1 MLNCLKKNV
10 KFFRRYYTYKWSKE
24 FFTQHKNKHPQ
35 NNKQYDIEK
44 NINHMNTVKLIF
56 IYFTKVIILFTLT
69 NLVII
74 KPVSSV
80 LSKSLE
86 SFDNNPL
93 IKIISL
99 DFIDNPLT
107 FIRMADYYIAKDDF
121 KKADLYLQ
129 YAETLKSRYPSYPK
143 EVSHKIQE
151 LKKKIKD
158 KSKN

>member
-1 MLNCLKKNV
+1 MLNFLKKNA
-10 KFFRRYYTYKWSKE
+10 KFFRRYYTYNCSNKKFSQDEDKP
-24 FFTQHKNKHPQ
+24 TQK
-35 NNKQYDIEK
+35 DMEK
-44 NINHMNTVKLIF
+44 NINLMNTVKLLFIF
-56 IYFTKVIILFTLT
+56 FTKLIILFTLA
-69 NLVII
+69 NLIII

-107 FIRMADYYIAKDDF
+107 FIRMADYYLAKGDF

-129 YAETLKSRYPSYPK
+129 YAETLNSRYPYYPK
-143 EVSHKIQE
+143 AVSHRIQE
-151 LKKKIKD
+151 LKKITKD
-158 KSKN
+158 QSKN